1 VAFVYIRGNMLK
13 FKENKQFYLHVL
25 AIAVPFMLQQLIT
38 SSVNLLDN
46 LMVGQLGDAAIA
58 GVAAANR
65 FYMIANF
72 GIFGVGGAMS
82 IFLAQYFGAKDEE
95 HVKQSFRYGILSAYV
110 IVTPFII
117 LGFLF
122 PNQILGFFTR
132 DLEVI
137 KMGSDYLKLAILTY
151 IPMALSM
158 TIGNAMRSL
167 GETKVPMYSSIVAI
181 FTNAFFNYVL
191 IFGHFG
197 FPALG
202 VAGAAYG
209 TIIARLVEVVI
220 FLLVSKRMNFMFKT
234 AVKDLFKISRKLAKA
249 MTIKAVPLAVNEIF
263 WSGGMSILFM
273 FYSTRGKEVMAGMSI
288 SGSVADLFFTLFGG
302 MAVATTVVVS
312 QVLGANKLDEA
323 RKNAYLMIRFSV
335 MLAVVLGILMF
346 GSSFIAP
353 NFYNVTDYSR
363 ETATTFL
370 RIMSFMFWIYM
381 TNAQCFFILR
391 AGGDTKST
399 LLMDSVFMWVVN
411 LPAVGLVTYLTG
423 WNVYAIY
430 LVGQSTDFL
439 KLIVAYG
446 LVRKEKWVKNLAH
459 THEENLVLLD
469 D

>member
-1 VAFVYIRGNMLK
+1 MLK

-65 FYMIANF
+65 YYMIANF

-82 IFLAQYFGAKDEE
+82 IFLAQYFGANDKE
-95 HVKQSFRYGILSAYV
+95 HVKQTFRYGIISAYV
-110 IVTPFII
+110 IVAPFII

-122 PNQILGFFTR
+122 PNQILGLFTN
-132 DLEVI
+132 DSDVI

-158 TIGNAMRSL
+158 TIGNAMRSI
-167 GETKVPMYSSIVAI
+167 GETKVPLYSSIVAI
-181 FTNAFFNYVL
+181 LTNAFFNYVL

-202 VAGAAYG
+202 VAGAAYA
-209 TIIARLVEVVI
+209 TIIARIVEVVI
-220 FLLVSKRMNFMFKT
+220 FLAVTKHMDFMFKT
-234 AVKDLFKISRKLAKA
+234 TIRDLFKISKKLSKA
-249 MTIKAVPLAVNEIF
+249 MTIKAVPLTINEIF
-263 WSGGMSILFM
+263 WSSGMTILFI
-273 FYSTRGKEVMAGMSI
+273 FYSTRGTEVMAGMSI

-312 QVLGANKLDEA
+312 QVLGANKLEEA
-323 RKNAYLMIRFSV
+323 RANGYLMIRFSL

-346 GSSFIAP
+346 GSSYIAP
-353 NFYNVTDYSR
+353 NFYNVSDYSR

-423 WNVYAIY
+423 WNVYALY

-439 KLIVAYG
+439 KLIIAYG

-459 THEENLVLLD
+459 VHEENLVVVD

>member
-1 VAFVYIRGNMLK
+1 MLK
-13 FKENKQFYLHVL
+13 LKENKHFYLHVL
-25 AIAVPFMLQQLIT
+25 TIAVPFMLQQLIT

-65 FYMIANF
+65 YYMIANF

-82 IFLAQYFGAKDEE
+82 IFLAQYFGAKDTE
-95 HVKQSFRYGILSAYV
+95 HVKQTFRYGIISAYL
-110 IVTPFII
+110 IVTPFIV
-117 LGFLF
+117 LGYMF
-122 PNQILGFFTR
+122 PNQILGFFTN

-137 KMGSDYLKLAILTY
+137 RMGSDYLKVAILTY

-167 GETKVPMYSSIVAI
+167 GETKVPLYSSIVAI
-181 FTNAFFNYVL
+181 LTNAFFNYVF

-197 FPALG
+197 FPAFG
-202 VAGAAYG
+202 VVGAAYG

-220 FLLVSKRMNFMFKT
+220 FLVVTKRLDFMFKT
-234 AVKDLFKISRKLAKA
+234 AVKDLFKISKKLVKA
-249 MTIKAVPLAVNEIF
+249 MTIKAVPLTINEIF
-263 WSGGMSILFM
+263 WSSGMSILFM

-288 SGSVADLFFTLFGG
+288 SGSVSDLFFTLFGG

-312 QVLGANKLDEA
+312 QELGANRLKEA
-323 RKNAYLMIRFSV
+323 RENAYKMIRFSI
-335 MLAVVLGILMF
+335 MLAVALGVLMF
-346 GSSFIAP
+346 ASSYIAP

-399 LLMDSVFMWVVN
+399 LLMDSVFMWLVN
-411 LPAVGLVTYLTG
+411 LPVVGLITYLTG
-423 WNVYAIY
+423 FNVYVLY
-430 LVGQSTDFL
+430 LAGQSTDFL
-439 KLIVAYG
+439 KLVIAYG

-459 THEENLVLLD
+459 THEENLVELVD
-469 D
+469 

>member
-1 VAFVYIRGNMLK
+1 MLK
-13 FKENKQFYLHVL
+13 LKENKQFYLHVL

-65 FYMIANF
+65 YYMIANF

-82 IFLAQYFGAKDEE
+82 IFLAQYFGAKDDE
-95 HVKQSFRYGILSAYV
+95 HVKQTFRYGIISAYV
-110 IVTPFII
+110 IVTPFIL

-122 PNQILGFFTR
+122 PNQILGFFTK

-137 KMGSDYLKLAILTY
+137 QMGTDYLKLAILTY

-181 FTNAFFNYVL
+181 LTNAFFNYVL

-209 TIIARLVEVVI
+209 TIIARIVELVI
-220 FLLVSKRMNFMFKT
+220 FLVVTKRMDFMFKT
-234 AVKDLFKISRKLAKA
+234 AVQDLFKISKKLVKA
-249 MTIKAVPLAVNEIF
+249 MTIKAVPLTVNEIF
-263 WSGGMSILFM
+263 WSSGMSILFM

-323 RKNAYLMIRFSV
+323 RDNAYKMIRFSL
-335 MLAVVLGILMF
+335 MLAVGLGILMF
-346 GSSFIAP
+346 GSSYIAP
-353 NFYNVTDYSR
+353 NFYNVSDYSR

-423 WNVYAIY
+423 WNVFALY

-439 KLIVAYG
+439 KLVVAYG

-459 THEENLVLLD
+459 THEENLVVLD